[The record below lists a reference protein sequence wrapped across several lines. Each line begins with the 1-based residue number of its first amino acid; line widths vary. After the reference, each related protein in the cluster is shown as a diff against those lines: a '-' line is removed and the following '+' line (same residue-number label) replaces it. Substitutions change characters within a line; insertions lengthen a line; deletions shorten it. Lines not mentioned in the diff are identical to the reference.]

1 MGILE
6 QMGKARLDRFSHGH
20 FFLLFFFSFDKVVNV
35 YLAFTLLFFSMFFN
49 VDVESYFQMA
59 AWHFLVEC
67 LFIYILFSL

>member
-1 MGILE
+1 MGT
-6 QMGKARLDRFSHGH
+6 FSC
-20 FFLLFFFSFDKVVNV
+20 FFFDKVVNV
-35 YLAFTLLFFSMFFN
+35 YLAFTLLFFLMFFN